1 MVEIRNN
8 GPTVS
13 TLGLLFQRGYWYE
26 VSDDVANA
34 ILSKSANFEKKQD
47 GGSPP
52 PVSTSVEEVVEE
64 IVEEVVEEE
73 TVDYSSMTK
82 RQLQDYLTSLA
93 VPFRKLDTKS
103 KLLEIVLSLDEE
115 E

>member
-13 TLGLLFQRGYWYE
+13 TLGKLFQRGYWYE
-26 VSDDVANA
+26 VSDDVAKA
-34 ILSKSANFEKKQD
+34 ILGKSANFERKQE

-52 PVSTSVEEVVEE
+52 PVSTLEVEEVVEE
-64 IVEEVVEEE
+64 VVEEK

-93 VPFRKLDTKS
+93 VPFRKLDNKA

>member
-64 IVEEVVEEE
+64 K
-73 TVDYSSMTK
+73 TLDYSSMTK

-93 VPFRKLDTKS
+93 VPFRKLDNKA

>member
-34 ILSKSANFEKKQD
+34 ILSKSANFERKQE

-52 PVSTSVEEVVEE
+52 PVPTS
-64 IVEEVVEEE
+64 EEVVEEE

-93 VPFRKLDTKS
+93 VPFRKLDNKA

>member
-34 ILSKSANFEKKQD
+34 ILGKSANFERKQE

-52 PVSTSVEEVVEE
+52 PVSTSEEV
-64 IVEEVVEEE
+64 IEEVVEEE
-73 TVDYSSMTK
+73 TLDFTSMTK
-82 RQLQDYLTSLA
+82 KELQGYLTSLGI
-93 VPFRKLDTKS
+93 PFKKLDNKT
-103 KLLEIVLSLDEE
+103 KLLDLVLSLDEE

>member
-34 ILSKSANFEKKQD
+34 ILSKSANFEKEA
-47 GGSPP
+47 GWGFAP

-64 IVEEVVEEE
+64 K
-73 TVDYSSMTK
+73 TLDYSSMTK

-93 VPFRKLDTKS
+93 VPFRKLDNKA

>member
-34 ILSKSANFEKKQD
+34 ILSKSANFEKKQE

-52 PVSTSVEEVVEE
+52 PVSTSEEEVAEK
-64 IVEEVVEEE
+64 IVEEE

>member
-52 PVSTSVEEVVEE
+52 PVSTSEEV
-64 IVEEVVEEE
+64 VEEVVEEE
-73 TVDYSSMTK
+73 TIDYSSMTK

>member
-34 ILSKSANFEKKQD
+34 ILSKSANFERKQE

-52 PVSTSVEEVVEE
+52 PVSTSEEVVEEVVEE
-64 IVEEVVEEE
+64 LVEEE

-93 VPFRKLDTKS
+93 VPFRKLDNKS

>member
-34 ILSKSANFEKKQD
+34 ILSKSANFERKQE

-52 PVSTSVEEVVEE
+52 PVSTS
-64 IVEEVVEEE
+64 EEVVEEE

-93 VPFRKLDTKS
+93 VPFRKLDNKA

>member
-26 VSDDVANA
+26 VSDDVAKA
-34 ILSKSANFEKKQD
+34 ILSKSANFERKQE

-52 PVSTSVEEVVEE
+52 PVSTSVEEV
-64 IVEEVVEEE
+64 EEE
-73 TVDYSSMTK
+73 TLDYSSMTK

-93 VPFRKLDTKS
+93 VPFKKLDNKA

>member
-26 VSDDVANA
+26 VSDDVAKA
-34 ILSKSANFEKKQD
+34 ILSKSANFEKKQE

-52 PVSTSVEEVVEE
+52 PVSTL
-64 IVEEVVEEE
+64 VEEVVEEE
-73 TVDYSSMTK
+73 TLNYSSMTK

-93 VPFRKLDTKS
+93 VPFKKLDNKA

>member
-1 MVEIRNN
+1 MVQIRNN

-34 ILSKSANFEKKQD
+34 ICGKSANFEKKQD

-52 PVSTSVEEVVEE
+52 PVSTSVEE
-64 IVEEVVEEE
+64 E
-73 TVDYSSMTK
+73 TLDYSSMTK

-93 VPFRKLDTKS
+93 VPFKKLDNKA